1 MQLTQLVGENEDLK
15 AILGDLRSEL
25 EALKVNKMENMEY
38 SVSSPTRMSLGVVL
52 ERLDVG
58 QDCSRCSLSGD
69 NSYDLEEILQN
80 NRHVCVNLLQ
90 VAF

>member
-1 MQLTQLVGENEDLK
+1 MQLTQLAGENEDLK
-15 AILGDLRSEL
+15 AILGNLRSEL

-58 QDCSRCSLSGD
+58 QDRSRCSLSGD

-90 VAF
+90 VTF